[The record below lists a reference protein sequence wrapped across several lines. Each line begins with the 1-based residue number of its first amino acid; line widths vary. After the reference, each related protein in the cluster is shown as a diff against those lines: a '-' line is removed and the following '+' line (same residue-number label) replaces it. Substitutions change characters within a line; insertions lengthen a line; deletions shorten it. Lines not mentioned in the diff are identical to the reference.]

1 MLPTNPWRH
10 RTGHYQCS
18 RQDILRR
25 TFFSSGKFTHAEKK
39 WAKYVN
45 QTHTRVCN
53 YRLELVKGVYSRS
66 PVWKALSLKT
76 HSVVGQCGW
85 PNVRTF
91 SERSRLKDET
101 VQTTWNVCHKVGSI
115 QHIHNLTQ
123 WASVSETPDWFKKLR
138 YQIRFN
144 INVAFWGTEPAI
156 KHRRQFLE
164 GVYLPKL
171 VGHCESETNL
181 RPCRKLLAFP
191 DACCQV
197 GEQQVRVSMT
207 IIVTFHPPGVPIISI
222 RNRCNR

>member
-1 MLPTNPWRH
+1 MLLPTNPWRH

-91 SERSRLKDET
+91 SERSGLKDESTNHLKCMSQSWFNTAYSQSDSVSLCQRNSGLIQETPLPDT
-101 VQTTWNVCHKVGSI
+101 VQHKC
-115 QHIHNLTQ
+115 
-123 WASVSETPDWFKKLR
+123 
-138 YQIRFN
+138 RFL
-144 INVAFWGTEPAI
+144 G
-156 KHRRQFLE
+156 HRTS
-164 GVYLPKL
+164 
-171 VGHCESETNL
+171 H
-181 RPCRKLLAFP
+181 
-191 DACCQV
+191 
-197 GEQQVRVSMT
+197 
-207 IIVTFHPPGVPIISI
+207 
-222 RNRCNR
+222 